1 LCNFAKQYL
10 DAMLKRKIEKFLS
23 LWKKSKKALLIDGAR
38 QVGKTFILRKF
49 ADENFASSIYLNL
62 YENRNAVTVLSKAVD
77 SKDFLLRL
85 SALVD
90 KPFIKGDTVIFLDE
104 IQELHNFDLVTMSK
118 FLVDEGSYRY
128 IYSGSMLGV
137 ELNDTKSWPVGY
149 LMYETLFPLDF
160 EEFLWANHVNEDLIR
175 RTKECFNQRIG
186 IEDYIHEKLM
196 RLFQYYL
203 LVGGMPDAVNAFIDN
218 GDFNQVAIAHRAIQT
233 LNRKDITKY
242 AKTDE
247 KLRIKQI
254 FDIIPEELNSKS
266 KRFQLSDIEGLKRGN
281 DIHVSFKWLQSAGV
295 AIPVFNTTE
304 PKIPLKINKE
314 RTTLKLFLE
323 DVGLLTYEL
332 MTPDVKVAIL
342 DGNIGVNEGSI
353 CENFCSQSLLAH
365 GFDKQFYLNSKK
377 VGEVDFLVEFN
388 SRVLPIEVKSGNNSK
403 CHKALDNLM
412 GISNYALD
420 EAYIFGSS
428 NIERDGDY
436 TYFPIYMIDFLMK
449 RDRYMI

>member
-1 LCNFAKQYL
+1 
-10 DAMLKRKIEKFLS
+10 MLKRKIENL
-23 LWKKSKKALLIDGAR
+23 LPIWKKSKKALLIDGAR

-49 ADENFASSIYLNL
+49 ANENFASSIYLNL
-62 YENRNAVTVLSKAVD
+62 YENKNAIAVLSKAVD
-77 SKDFLLRL
+77 SADFLRRL
-85 SALVD
+85 SALID

-104 IQELHNFDLVTMSK
+104 IQELHDFDIVTMSK

-149 LMYETLFPLDF
+149 LMCETMFPLDF
-160 EEFLWANHVNEDLIR
+160 EEFLWANNVNENIIR
-175 RTKECFNQRIG
+175 RAKDCFNQRIP
-186 IEDYIHEKLM
+186 IEDYIQDKLM

-203 LVGGMPDAVNAFIDN
+203 LVGGMPDAVNAFIEN
-218 GDFNQVAIAHRAIQT
+218 GDFNQVAIAHHTIQI
-233 LNRKDITKY
+233 LNRRDITKY
-242 AKTDE
+242 ANTDE

-266 KRFQLSDIEGLKRGN
+266 KRFQLHDIEGLKRGN
-281 DIHVSFKWLQSAGV
+281 DINISFKWLQSAGV

-332 MTPDVKVAIL
+332 MSPDVKVAIL
-342 DGNIGVNEGSI
+342 NGNIDINEGSI

-365 GFDKQFYLNSKK
+365 GFDKQFYFNSKK
-377 VGEVDFLVEFN
+377 IGEVDFLIEKN
-388 SRVLPIEVKSGNNSK
+388 SKVLPVEVKSGKNFK
-403 CHKALDNLM
+403 FHKSLDNLM
-412 GISNYALD
+412 NVSNFALD
-420 EAYIFGSS
+420 EAYIFGPS
-428 NIERDGDY
+428 NIEKDGDY
-436 TYFPIYMIDFLMK
+436 TYFPIYMIDFLIK
-449 RDRYMI
+449 KDRYLLGV